1 MASVAFPW
9 GEPASTP
16 VDNAHASSRGIAAPI
31 AGETREV
38 LPHQRPGRAG
48 FSRAHILT
56 PTIHPRDMAE
66 LDAMNAVWAA
76 WMPEGSAPARTTVEA
91 KLATPRLL
99 VEITV
104 TALRT
109 TRS

>member
-1 MASVAFPW
+1 MLQ
-9 GEPASTP
+9 
-16 VDNAHASSRGIAAPI
+16 ASSRGMAAPI

-109 TRS
+109 TRP